1 MTETN
6 GNLCYLKGDMT
17 YIKKFPGKIFEPKK
31 SFRKELKGMKVCK
44 KRMGDKCPL
53 ARKEYLKILSFK
65 ILYFNSYADG
75 WSL

>member
-31 SFRKELKGMKVCK
+31 SFRKELKGMWAKLVT
-44 KRMGDKCPL
+44 
-53 ARKEYLKILSFK
+53 YLGQTSPRSNIFFVFRL
-65 ILYFNSYADG
+65 
-75 WSL
+75 

>member
-31 SFRKELKGMKVCK
+31 SFRKELKGME
-44 KRMGDKCPL
+44 
-53 ARKEYLKILSFK
+53 A
-65 ILYFNSYADG
+65 
-75 WSL
+75 